1 MYDCEH
7 DLEEALEQFRADP
20 DKWSRGDYT
29 VEVPL
34 FAVEDAIQRLKRYE
48 QIVSNLTDIG
58 LMLWSENLRKYGDR
72 RIHEKETPQGV
83 REQDTFVN
91 MCAFVN
97 ELPKSMDIE
106 DGFVELAL
114 QLARFDTGDPT
125 GLTQYMDKEDDL
137 FQKLED
143 MEEGNG

>member
-1 MYDCEH
+1 MYECEN
-7 DLEEALEQFRADP
+7 DLQQALDKFQKDP
-20 DKWSRGDYT
+20 DKWSCGDYT

-34 FAVEDAIQRLKRYE
+34 YAVEDAIQRLKRYE
-48 QIVSNLTDIG
+48 QIVCNLTDIG
-58 LMLWSENLRKYGDR
+58 LMLWSENLRKYGER
-72 RIHEKETPQGV
+72 RIHKEETPEGV

-125 GLTQYMDKEDDL
+125 GLTQYIDKEDDL
-137 FQKLED
+137 FQKLEE
-143 MEEGNG
+143 MEDGNG